1 MIAAAQSGGR
11 RNDDDVRRNDGNM
24 NNPHNRSAATLPE
37 LPGRKR
43 RGSAASMNDAELMQ
57 VKAAQ
62 ANREQQQR
70 DIMDAAFERLLD
82 VSESVWQD
90 FAPAELLADDLD
102 RFESPSPTFGRAE
115 EPSQPQSG
123 YDSSPG
129 EDSGGDFGATRTPEI
144 YIHQSVIDADDREGD
159 DVENSGQST
168 YGNNGRSRSRDG
180 RNSRGTSP
188 DVGPGHRRGTPT
200 GGSGRATPEE
210 SSISVPEVAGVG
222 GETAGAGGDLPDDD
236 DEDEDFTAP
245 DPICGGRWRDKA
257 HLKEW
262 MKDLLEEP
270 TTSTAAKVVSFV
282 VLICIIVSTINIVLE
297 SLPSFDPNRD
307 GGDVETYTLF
317 ALESFCILVFSIE
330 YLLRL
335 WAVPDNESKLE
346 WVQSPMNVIDL
357 VAILPYFID
366 LVMLLAGA
374 GQGGELSLLRL
385 FRLVRIFRIFKL
397 SRYSSNVQ
405 MCASAMIESRE
416 TLGLMI
422 FMLLIA
428 VTLFSAF
435 EYFFEAGTEDET
447 TGKFMITA
455 YGVEVES
462 PYTSIPATMWW
473 CVVTLMTVGYG
484 DMYPVT
490 SAGKCMAIVC
500 MICAILILA
509 LPISVIGAN
518 FSQAWL
524 ASKESKEKMSEGR
537 ELSRELQTVLSSMGE
552 YSDLLEDLLSDA
564 CRGVEDL
571 QESMSKA
578 RRLFDQQHGA
588 PGGTIV
594 EPATL
599 APVEPEGKLLGQVKT
614 ILRQHNELDNIL
626 LKTEHLFN
634 SGIEEKVDLALD
646 NFKEMEKLVSQCS
659 NLGESIKS
667 IEHKALSQSVHVI
680 PNRAIDQKS
689 VALYR

>member
-1 MIAAAQSGGR
+1 
-11 RNDDDVRRNDGNM
+11 
-24 NNPHNRSAATLPE
+24 
-37 LPGRKR
+37 
-43 RGSAASMNDAELMQ
+43 MQ
-57 VKAAQ
+57 
-62 ANREQQQR
+62 
-70 DIMDAAFERLLD
+70 
-82 VSESVWQD
+82 
-90 FAPAELLADDLD
+90 
-102 RFESPSPTFGRAE
+102 
-115 EPSQPQSG
+115 
-123 YDSSPG
+123 
-129 EDSGGDFGATRTPEI
+129 
-144 YIHQSVIDADDREGD
+144 
-159 DVENSGQST
+159 
-168 YGNNGRSRSRDG
+168 
-180 RNSRGTSP
+180 
-188 DVGPGHRRGTPT
+188 
-200 GGSGRATPEE
+200 
-210 SSISVPEVAGVG
+210 
-222 GETAGAGGDLPDDD
+222 
-236 DEDEDFTAP
+236 
-245 DPICGGRWRDKA
+245 
-257 HLKEW
+257 
-262 MKDLLEEP
+262 
-270 TTSTAAKVVSFV
+270 VVSFV

-524 ASKESKEKMSEGR
+524 ASKVPLCSVPCALCHPLCLCHALCSLRSVCAILCLCHALCACALTVLLQESKEKMSEGR

-571 QESMSKA
+571 QVLPSSSGA
-578 RRLFDQQHGA
+578 QCCSCHRLVVLNA
-588 PGGTIV
+588 V
-594 EPATL
+594 AVTL
-599 APVEPEGKLLGQVKT
+599 
-614 ILRQHNELDNIL
+614 
-626 LKTEHLFN
+626 
-634 SGIEEKVDLALD
+634 
-646 NFKEMEKLVSQCS
+646 
-659 NLGESIKS
+659 
-667 IEHKALSQSVHVI
+667 
-680 PNRAIDQKS
+680 
-689 VALYR
+689 